1 VLLQILTWLML
12 LQDTMMILRNFL
24 KKLINSKRVEF
35 LQSLEEIRGYSDLTI
50 KSYDE
55 AIKEAFES
63 IEISEEDNLI
73 TINLM
78 PYRMKIS
85 HLNPKTI
92 SKKLSAIRTF
102 IKFLIGDGMKISL
115 KADETI
121 KVAKTLPKPISHKH
135 ILEALENAEFYEK
148 LVVVMLYSLGLRISE
163 LSSLK
168 LNDISD
174 EWVRVLGKGN
184 KQRDIP
190 LLHSS
195 KELIDE
201 YLSKNYPKIFLFEAN
216 DERLS
221 ENSLRYTVNKVF
233 KRVGLK
239 VTPHQLRHSY
249 ATSLLNGG
257 APIVDVSELLGH
269 STMATTQ
276 IYTKL
281 GSALKQQNYNKAHP
295 LCGDE
300 QC

>member
-1 VLLQILTWLML
+1 ML